1 MLRLRRRSPPWLRLR
16 KRAELRPGLHPS
28 QDRLLE
34 GIRKLWTRAMRR
46 RSSCRAGR
54 HASKRRH
61 PWSPSDSPSALRT
74 LDLKHYSTRLLLPKV
89 HGKQSRLGHLF
100 DRVLEAFPAK
110 PGIFDPAVRHVVDAE
125 CGDVAHDQSAHLKFI
140 IGTEDETRIVG
151 EQPGLQSVR
160 RSVDALERVGEIFV
174 RFDRLH
180 RSENFV
186 TIDLHISASVC
197 QDSGLED

>member
-16 KRAELRPGLHPS
+16 KRAELRPGLRQS

-34 GIRKLWTRAMRR
+34 ETRKLWTRAMRR

-100 DRVLEAFPAK
+100 DRVLEAFPAQ
-110 PGIFDPAVRHVVDAE
+110 PGIFHAAVRHVVDGE
-125 CGDVAHDQSAHLKFI
+125 CGAVPQDKPADLEFVIGAKDQA
-140 IGTEDETRIVG
+140 GVVG
-151 EQPGLQSVR
+151 EQTRLQSVGGP
-160 RSVDALERVGEIFV
+160 VDAFERIGE
-174 RFDRLH
+174 
-180 RSENFV
+180 
-186 TIDLHISASVC
+186 
-197 QDSGLED
+197 